1 SKRKQAKRF
10 AAVKRMISLND
21 GRIRKRDRDKPAGK
35 KRKPA
40 ETNSDPLPVRHKTA
54 VSSAMFLHYNTQIG
68 PPYHILLDTNYVN
81 FAIKN
86 RLDVF
91 QSAMDCLYGKCVL
104 YVTDCVLAEMEKMG
118 EKYRVA
124 LKILHDPRCTG
135 CPACTRAL
143 TLTTVWFAAS
153 PITNSTLWPPAIA
166 TCAGDSAGCPACP
179 SCTCTPGG
187 SRSSGCRTRWALR
200 VELLD

>member
-124 LKILHDPRCTG
+124 LKILHDPRVRRLSCLHKGTYADD
-135 CPACTRAL
+135 CLVRRVTDHKFYI
-143 TLTTVWFAAS
+143 V
-153 PITNSTLWPPAIA
+153 A
-166 TCAGDSAGCPACP
+166 TCDRDLRRRLRRV
-179 SCTCTPGG
+179 PGVPIMYVHA
-187 SRSSGCRTRWALR
+187 RRVTVERMPDALGAPR
-200 VELLD
+200 